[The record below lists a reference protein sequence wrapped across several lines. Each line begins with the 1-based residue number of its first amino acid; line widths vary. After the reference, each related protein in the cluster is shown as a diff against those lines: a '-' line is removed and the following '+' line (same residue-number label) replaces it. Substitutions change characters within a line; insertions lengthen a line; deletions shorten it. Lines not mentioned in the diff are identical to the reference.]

1 MEDQELY
8 QIMAEHME
16 KNNNMLAT
24 VIEGENTG
32 KRLFF
37 TEGRLVAESGEKKFS
52 EELISRL
59 AETEQ
64 SSIIEADGCR
74 IFVEILRKPAK
85 LVICGGGHVAQQTVI
100 LAKQTG
106 FHVTVLEDRPFFAD
120 QARAA
125 GADQVI
131 CDDFASALE
140 KIPGGSDTYF
150 LVVTRGHR
158 YDGICLTSI
167 LKKERAYVGM
177 MASRK
182 RGILL
187 KKRLV
192 EEGFPESEVELLH
205 TPVGLSIHAETPE
218 EIAVSIV
225 AELIM
230 IKNSIKKTGG
240 YDKELLACLTG
251 ESYPQQKKALATIV
265 ARQGSAPREIG
276 TKMAVLADG
285 RIIGTIGGGCME
297 SRIQHQCLHMLK
309 EEKPQS
315 RLVLEDMSG
324 QEAEEEGLVCGGR
337 IRVFLEVL

>member
-1 MEDQELY
+1 MKNQELY
-8 QIMAEHME
+8 QIMADHME
-16 KNNNMLAT
+16 KNKNMLAT

-37 TEGRLVAESGEKKFS
+37 TEGRLVAESGEDRLS
-52 EELISRL
+52 PELISRL

-74 IFVEILRKPAK
+74 I
-85 LVICGGGHVAQQTVI
+85 I
-100 LAKQTG
+100 LAKHTG

-120 QARAA
+120 QARVA

-158 YDGICLTSI
+158 YDGICLTAI

-187 KKRLV
+187 KKKLV
-192 EEGFPESEVELLH
+192 EEGFPESEVERLH

-230 IKNSIKKTGG
+230 VKNSIKKTGG

-251 ESYPQQKKALATIV
+251 ESYPEQKKALATIV

-276 TKMAVLADG
+276 TKMAVLSDG
-285 RIIGTIGGGCME
+285 RIVGTIGGGCME
-297 SRIQHQCLHMLK
+297 SRIRNQCLHMLK
-309 EEKPQS
+309 EENPQS

>member
-1 MEDQELY
+1 M
-8 QIMAEHME
+8 
-16 KNNNMLAT
+16 
-24 VIEGENTG
+24 
-32 KRLFF
+32 
-37 TEGRLVAESGEKKFS
+37 
-52 EELISRL
+52 
-59 AETEQ
+59 
-64 SSIIEADGCR
+64 
-74 IFVEILRKPAK
+74 
-85 LVICGGGHVAQQTVI
+85 
-100 LAKQTG
+100 
-106 FHVTVLEDRPFFAD
+106 
-120 QARAA
+120 
-125 GADQVI
+125 
-131 CDDFASALE
+131 
-140 KIPGGSDTYF
+140 
-150 LVVTRGHR
+150 
-158 YDGICLTSI
+158 
-167 LKKERAYVGM
+167 GM

-187 KKRLV
+187 KKKLV

-230 IKNSIKKTGG
+230 VKNSIKKTSG

-251 ESYPQQKKALATIV
+251 ESYPEQKKALATIV

-276 TKMAVLADG
+276 TKMAVLSDG
-285 RIIGTIGGGCME
+285 RIVGTIGGGCME
-297 SRIQHQCLHMLK
+297 SRIRNQCLHMLK